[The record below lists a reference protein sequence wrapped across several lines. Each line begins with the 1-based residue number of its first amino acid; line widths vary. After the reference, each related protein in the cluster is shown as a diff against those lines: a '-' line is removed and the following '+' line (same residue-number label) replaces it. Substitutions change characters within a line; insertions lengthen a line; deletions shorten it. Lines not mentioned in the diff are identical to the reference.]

1 MLRLS
6 ILIKNMNSEC
16 KSKFNFW
23 LSEHPESFLPSDE
36 ARMFDFVNSLHET
49 EGNICIDEIFSG
61 FTKSHSAYNK
71 EEAMR
76 LSDKWEDQIS
86 LILRF
91 LDWKKRINK

>member
-1 MLRLS
+1 
-6 ILIKNMNSEC
+6 MNSES
-16 KSKFNFW
+16 KSKFNLW

-36 ARMFDFVNSLHET
+36 ARMFDFVNSLYET

-61 FTKSHSAYNK
+61 FTKSHPAYSK

-76 LSDKWEDQIS
+76 LSDKWEDQIT

-91 LDWKKRINK
+91 LEWKKKIINNRLK